1 MKANKAVF
9 LDRDGVINRPIV
21 VDGKPYP
28 ARTVADFEI
37 LPGVNQACSDLKK
50 AGYLLVVVTN
60 QPDVGRGIL
69 KKEVVEAIHE
79 TMMQHLPIDRVEV
92 CYHAGAEFGEKCDC
106 RKPQPGMLITAAAA
120 LDIDLGRSFMVGDRW
135 RDIDCGQRAGC
146 KTVFIDWGY
155 SEELREPPDFRCV
168 NLTEAVRWI
177 STKSRSVGS
186 RLVLEQEL
194 TEETETFRFALCYG
208 CQNPVW
214 SEQYSNHEWTLIDA
228 ND

>member
-120 LDIDLGRSFMVGDRW
+120 LDIDLSRCFMVGDRW
-135 RDIDCGQRAGC
+135 RDIDCGRRAGC

-155 SEELREPPDFRCV
+155 KETLREQPDLRATNLFEATGLILANGAKFR
-168 NLTEAVRWI
+168 
-177 STKSRSVGS
+177 S
-186 RLVLEQEL
+186 
-194 TEETETFRFALCYG
+194 
-208 CQNPVW
+208 P
-214 SEQYSNHEWTLIDA
+214 
-228 ND
+228 